1 MSDHDTSNDD
11 VTTKSSAHVPDRDA
25 ITGAFSKNADLISY
39 IVSGLLIG
47 LLLDWF
53 LSTSPIMVIL
63 WTLAGMC
70 IGFWRLWQAS
80 AVLDEEG
87 RKRAH
92 GV

>member
-1 MSDHDTSNDD
+1 MSDPDTSRDD
-11 VTTKSSAHVPDRDA
+11 VTTESSTYVPNRDA

-39 IVSGLLIG
+39 IVSGLIVG

-63 WTLAGMC
+63 WTLAG
-70 IGFWRLWQAS
+70 IGLGFWRLWQAS
-80 AVLDEEG
+80 SVLDEEG

>member
-1 MSDHDTSNDD
+1 MSDPDTSRDD
-11 VTTKSSAHVPDRDA
+11 VMTGSSAHVPNRDA

-39 IVSGLLIG
+39 IVSGLIIG

-63 WTLAGMC
+63 WTLAGMG

-87 RKRAH
+87 KKRAH

>member
-1 MSDHDTSNDD
+1 VSDPDTSRDD
-11 VTTKSSAHVPDRDA
+11 VTTKASTHVPNRDA

-39 IVSGLLIG
+39 VVSGLIIG

-63 WTLAGMC
+63 WTLAGVS